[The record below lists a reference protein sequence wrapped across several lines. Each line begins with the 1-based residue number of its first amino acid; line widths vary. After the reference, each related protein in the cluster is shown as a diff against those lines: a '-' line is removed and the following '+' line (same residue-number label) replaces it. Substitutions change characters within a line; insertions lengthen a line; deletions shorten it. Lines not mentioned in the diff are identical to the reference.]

1 VPFFS
6 VPVKIEWEDLADGA
20 VDSSLATL
28 FVVCFTVALWVTP
41 NPERMVVGRV
51 SPYDQSQSGIIASI
65 SDAPFRLQVTEGQ
78 ERETVEFLLDGNTEG
93 GTQASNRLQSHGRVS
108 LCRRQERRSSRFRRA
123 AAGLKAR

>member
-1 VPFFS
+1 VPFFF

-78 ERETVEFLLDGNTEG
+78 ERETVEFLLDGNNEVQRKLEIG
-93 GTQASNRLQSHGRVS
+93 S
-108 LCRRQERRSSRFRRA
+108 
-123 AAGLKAR
+123 